1 MRNVERRTRTLGDI
15 GMRLLIFALAAVLLM
30 ALQITG
36 QLRPL
41 QSLLATVT
49 APAQTGASGAA
60 DNVTDLVTFLTELRT
75 LRGQV
80 NQLQER
86 NASLL
91 TENLALR
98 EVEQENERLRQLLG
112 FANTRPGLELRGAQ
126 IVARVIAEEP
136 NNFLE
141 DLTIDLGARHGIE
154 VGMPVVNDEGLIG
167 RISSVNDTTSV
178 VMLITDPS
186 SSFNAVLQSSRLNGV
201 VNGQPGGQL
210 VMDLI
215 PQRQDF
221 EISEVVLTSSQSEKY
236 PVGIPIGRVRAI
248 EGRDIDVHQ
257 RAVLDPMVDFSSLET
272 VLVVTNFDPTDVGPA
287 FIEQAAPTATP
298 PAATEPPPTGE
309 TLTEETLT
317 EETP

>member
-15 GMRLLIFALAAVLLM
+15 GIRMLIFGLAAVLLM

-36 QLRPL
+36 QLQPI
-41 QSLLATVT
+41 QSLIATIT

-60 DNVTDLVTFLTELRT
+60 DNAAGLVSFLTELRT
-75 LRGQV
+75 LRQI
-80 NQLQER
+80 NSELQQR

-91 TENLALR
+91 TENFTLR
-98 EVEQENERLRQLLG
+98 EVEQENERLRQLLS

-141 DLTIDLGARHGIE
+141 GLTLDLGARHGIA
-154 VGMPVVNDEGLIG
+154 VGMPVLNEQGLIG
-167 RISSVNDTTSV
+167 RISAVNDSTSFV
-178 VMLITDPS
+178 LLIIDPS
-186 SSFNAVLQSSRLNGV
+186 SSFNAVLQSSRLNGI

-215 PQRQDF
+215 PQRQPVS
-221 EISEVVLTSSQSEKY
+221 EGEVVLTSSQSEKY
-236 PVGIPIGRVRAI
+236 PVGIPIGIV
-248 EGRDIDVHQ
+248 EQVTQRDIDVHQ
-257 RAVLDPMVDFSSLET
+257 QAHLTPMVDFSSLET
-272 VLVVTNFDPTDVGPA
+272 VLVVTNFDPLEVGPA
-287 FIEQAAPTATP
+287 FFEQAAPAATPTAQPEATP
-298 PAATEPPPTGE
+298 P
-309 TLTEETLT
+309 